1 MSFHQ
6 KITCSL
12 WVMKD
17 TVEKVAAALS
27 LFYFYHYE
35 CGKGSPRSNR
45 GLIFCCT
52 SAQIFNNNKINH
64 KNVFVFFCCFF
75 FITSS
80 ETFKLTLIGNWTSL
94 DVFILK
100 FGNVLFKMTLTHF
113 SKLCWAQSKN
123 LKEFFFWSWTRL
135 Y

>member
-1 MSFHQ
+1 
-6 KITCSL
+6 
-12 WVMKD
+12 MKD

-52 SAQIFNNNKINH
+52 SAQIFNNNKKII
-64 KNVFVFFCCFF
+64 KTFLFFFVVF

-80 ETFKLTLIGNWTSL
+80 ETFKLTLIGNWSSL

-113 SKLCWAQSKN
+113 SKLC
-123 LKEFFFWSWTRL
+123 
-135 Y
+135 